1 MIRHGSPYMTVAPM
15 AHWPM
20 TRRMPISEMNRAQG
34 TLARK
39 TNAARSQAPHKIT
52 LIRPV
57 AALPD
62 RQRFPARTIPK
73 LFYP

>member
-1 MIRHGSPYMTVAPM
+1 MIQRGSPYITVAPM

-20 TRRMPISEMNRAQG
+20 TRRMPVSGMNQAQV

-39 TNAARSQAPHKIT
+39 TNAARSPTPPKIT

-62 RQRFPARTIPK
+62 RQRFPARTIPR